1 MVRFVLQAKLGRQ
14 SLAAMHRPTKRK
26 FSYLVDNLPDL
37 WFKTHIQHPI
47 SLIQDKVCDALQV
60 GDT

>member
-1 MVRFVLQAKLGRQ
+1 
-14 SLAAMHRPTKRK
+14 MHGPTKRK
-26 FSYLVDNLPDL
+26 LGYLVDNLPDL
-37 WFKTHIQHPI
+37 WFKTHIQHPV